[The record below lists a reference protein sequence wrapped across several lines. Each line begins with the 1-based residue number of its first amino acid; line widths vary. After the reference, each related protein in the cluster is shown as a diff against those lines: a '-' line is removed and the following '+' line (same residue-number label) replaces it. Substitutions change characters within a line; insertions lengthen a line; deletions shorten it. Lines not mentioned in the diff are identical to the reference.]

1 MVRNKAAMGAGRT
14 FDGVRL
20 AVLSKRF
27 ESVASKMANTLLRT
41 GRSGVLN
48 MARDFSCCV
57 VTADCELISAAECYP
72 IHVLRGADIMAA
84 AMKEFH
90 PELRHGDAFLHN
102 SPYHGNSHAADHV
115 ILVPVIDDDGV
126 HRFTVLAKAHQAD
139 CGNSM
144 ATTYMGAARD
154 VYEEG
159 ALIFPAVQVQRDYE
173 DIQDIIRMCEL
184 RIRVPS
190 QWRGD
195 YLAMLGAA
203 RIGERAMLEMGR
215 DVGWDTLEQ
224 YTQEYFDY
232 GEYLMIQA
240 VREMPSGKA
249 SATATHDPV
258 PGTPEHGITVKAEV
272 AVESENARISV
283 DLRDNPQAYPCG
295 LNLSQA
301 CALSACMVGV
311 FNTVGHKVPPN
322 AGSYRRID
330 VLLGEGTVCGIPRH
344 PTSTSV
350 ATTNL
355 GDRVTCAVQRA
366 LADIGD
372 GIGMADG
379 GAAIPATGAV
389 ISGSDP
395 RHDGAPFCNEV
406 ILLGGSGPG
415 TPYTD
420 GWLTMLTMGN
430 AGMPLVDS
438 IEVDEIHHPMLVT
451 ERRLIPDSEGEG
463 RFPRRA
469 RLPGGIRPGGLRYGA
484 RLRLRR
490 QPESGEG
497 CPWRRR
503 GLPRTPLQ
511 ADRGAGRAGR
521 GAGYQCPICPQARGD
536 GDLLHTRR
544 RRLRPTVGARSR
556 TRAEGRDRRL
566 DHARPG
572 PRRLWRDHRF
582 ERFGRRGRYRGAPG
596 RHGWL
601 NGRAWPRR
609 RQAVTVA
616 RNPG

>member
-1 MVRNKAAMGAGRT
+1 MNTTANETRGEPRGY
-14 FDGVRL
+14 DGVRL

-27 ESVASKMANTLLRT
+27 ESVAAKMANTLLRT

-48 MARDFSCCV
+48 MARDFSCCI

-90 PELRHGDAFLHN
+90 PVLARGDAFLHN

-159 ALIFPAVQVQRDYE
+159 ALIFPAVRVQRNYE
-173 DIQDIIRMCEL
+173 DVQDVIRMCEM
-184 RIRVPS
+184 RIRVPE

-215 DVGWDTLEQ
+215 EVGWDTLAE
-224 YTQEYFDY
+224 YTAEMFDY
-232 GEYLMIQA
+232 SEQLMIESI
-240 VREMPSGKA
+240 RGMPEGSA

-258 PGTPEHGITVKAEV
+258 RGTPPHGITVKAV
-272 AVESENARISV
+272 VRVDPRGARIEV
-283 DLRDNPQAYPCG
+283 DLRDNPDAYECG

-301 CALSACMVGV
+301 CALSAAMVGV
-311 FNTVGHKVPPN
+311 FNTVGHRVPPN
-322 AGSYRRID
+322 AGSYRRVD
-330 VLLGEGTVCGIPRH
+330 VRLRRGAVCGVPNH

-379 GAAIPATGAV
+379 GAAIPAAGAV
-389 ISGSDP
+389 ISGKDP
-395 RHDGAPFCNEV
+395 RFGGALFCNEV
-406 ILLGGSGPG
+406 ILAGGSGPG
-415 TPYTD
+415 TPHTD

-438 IEVDEIHHPMLVT
+438 IEVDEIHHPMLIH
-451 ERRLIPDSEGEG
+451 ERRLIPDGEG
-463 RFPRRA
+463 
-469 RLPGGIRPGGLRYGA
+469 
-484 RLRLRR
+484 
-490 QPESGEG
+490 
-497 CPWRRR
+497 
-503 GLPRTPLQ
+503 
-511 ADRGAGRAGR
+511 AG
-521 GAGYQCPICPQARGD
+521 Q
-536 GDLLHTRR
+536 
-544 RRLRPTVGARSR
+544 
-556 TRAEGRDRRL
+556 
-566 DHARPG
+566 
-572 PRRLWRDHRF
+572 F
-582 ERFGRRGRYRGAPG
+582 RGAPG
-596 RHGWL
+596 MRVEFGPVDCDMELGYVSDGTMNPAKGARGGAAAAPASHYKRTREGHLVEVPDVSAQYVLREGESVISNTAGGGGYGPALARDPERVRKDVEESWIS
-601 NGRAWPRR
+601 RARAREVYGVVLGEDGAVDAGATDERR
-609 RQAVTVA
+609 REIATL
-616 RNPG
+616 RD

>member
-1 MVRNKAAMGAGRT
+1 M
-14 FDGVRL
+14 
-20 AVLSKRF
+20 
-27 ESVASKMANTLLRT
+27 
-41 GRSGVLN
+41 
-48 MARDFSCCV
+48 
-57 VTADCELISAAECYP
+57 
-72 IHVLRGADIMAA
+72 DI
-84 AMKEFH
+84 
-90 PELRHGDAFLHN
+90 G
-102 SPYHGNSHAADHV
+102 
-115 ILVPVIDDDGV
+115 
-126 HRFTVLAKAHQAD
+126 
-139 CGNSM
+139 
-144 ATTYMGAARD
+144 
-154 VYEEG
+154 
-159 ALIFPAVQVQRDYE
+159 
-173 DIQDIIRMCEL
+173 DIIRMCEL

-215 DVGWDTLEQ
+215 DVGWETLEQ
-224 YTQEYFDY
+224 YTREYFDY

-240 VREMPSGKA
+240 VREMPSGRS

-258 PGTPEHGITVKAEV
+258 PGTPEHGITVKADV
-272 AVESENARISV
+272 AVDSESARITV

-330 VLLGEGTVCGIPRH
+330 VLLGEGTVCGVPRH

-389 ISGSDP
+389 ISGKDP
-395 RHDGAPFCNEV
+395 RHGGAPFCNEV

-438 IEVDEIHHPMLVT
+438 IEVDEIHHPMLIT
-451 ERRLIPDSEGEG
+451 ERRRDTGFGG
-463 RFPRRA
+463 RRALSRRA
-469 RLPGGIRPGGLRYGA
+469 RLSGGIRPRGLRHGA
-484 RLRLRR
+484 WLRLRR
-490 QPESGEG
+490 QPEPGQG
-497 CPWRRR
+497 RARR
-503 GLPRTPLQ
+503 GHRLPRAPLQ
-511 ADRGAGRAGR
+511 AGRGQRRPGR
-521 GAGYQCPICPQARGD
+521 GAGYQRPVRAEAGRD
-536 GDLLHTRR
+536 DHLVHARR
-544 RRLRPTVGARSR
+544 RGLRPAAGARARACRR
-556 TRAEGRDRRL
+556 T
-566 DHARPG
+566 
-572 PRRLWRDHRF
+572 
-582 ERFGRRGRYRGAPG
+582 
-596 RHGWL
+596 
-601 NGRAWPRR
+601 WPRAGSR
-609 RQAVTVA
+609 ASAPATSTA
-616 RNPG
+616 